1 MPLRIKDKVQNP
13 AWNILSLT
21 RPLKSEI
28 FTFFIGFKKFIFR
41 IFPNSTPALLD
52 MRFSLYNLKKRE

>member
-21 RPLKSEI
+21 RSLKSEI
-28 FTFFIGFKKFIFR
+28 FTFFIGFKKF
-41 IFPNSTPALLD
+41 S
-52 MRFSLYNLKKRE
+52 FSEFSQTVHPPY